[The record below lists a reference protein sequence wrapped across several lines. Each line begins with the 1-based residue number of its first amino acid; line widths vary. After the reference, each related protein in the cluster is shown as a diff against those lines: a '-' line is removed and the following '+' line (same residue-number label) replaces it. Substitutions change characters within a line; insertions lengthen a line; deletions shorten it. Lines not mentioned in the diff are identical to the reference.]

1 MLTKDKILY
10 ELREK
15 NKNTWIIESRYD
27 DDKAFIDSFVR
38 FNRFLKKALNKKNL
52 TGVARKEMDIKL
64 RRLWED
70 FYNCCIFTPIYNR

>member
-10 ELREK
+10 ELCEK
-15 NKNTWIIESRYD
+15 NKNNWIIESRYD

-52 TGVARKEMDIKL
+52 TGVERSKMNVKL
-64 RRLWED
+64 RRLWGD
-70 FYNCCIFTPIYNR
+70 FYNCCIFTPIYR

>member
-10 ELREK
+10 ELCEK
-15 NKNTWIIESRYD
+15 NKNNWIIESRYD

-52 TGVARKEMDIKL
+52 TGQERCETSYRL
-64 RRLWED
+64 RRLWGD
-70 FYNCCIFTPIYNR
+70 FYNRCIFTPLYR

>member
-15 NKNTWIIESRYD
+15 NKGYWFIESRYY

-38 FNRFLKKALNKKNL
+38 FNRLLKKTYNKKNL
-52 TGVARKEMDIKL
+52 TGVERGKMSVKL
-64 RRLWED
+64 RILWED
-70 FYNCCIFTPIYNR
+70 FNNLCIFTPIYR

>member
-15 NKNTWIIESRYD
+15 NKDNWIIESRYD
-27 DDKAFIDSFVR
+27 EDKAFIDSFVR
-38 FNRFLKKALNKKNL
+38 FNRFLKKTLNKKNL
-52 TGVARKEMDIKL
+52 TGVERSKMNVKL

-70 FYNCCIFTPIYNR
+70 FYNCCIFTPIYR